1 MSQDFPCVDQ
11 RCRPRAPRTAAS
23 VASSSEDPFHS
34 EALPQNAQGE
44 HEQMKLEIEMAQG
57 KLQPKATDWSLQV
70 SPPVL
75 QYNLMHYPV
84 LVRPANLSIPL
95 KSRKSRAA
103 WMPGGLTRPLR
114 LVEIERER
122 ARERERESS
131 CRLESRQSWKHY
143 VHNESVHSP
152 VSFSTLCM
160 ALAFLAN
167 CTRSSLPFLRANKVR
182 VVWMPRDLTVPHAR
196 GRERQRERF
205 ISDLPA
211 RGKTQF
217 EPNRLLNSVCPLRT
231 SYHFAARGTL
241 PFQ

>member
-95 KSRKSRAA
+95 KSRKSRARGNNTPLA
-103 WMPGGLTRPLR
+103 PGRD
-114 LVEIERER
+114 
-122 ARERERESS
+122 RERERERVLADWNPDRAGSTMTMS
-131 CRLESRQSWKHY
+131 TTRVCIRQS
-143 VHNESVHSP
+143 
-152 VSFSTLCM
+152 
-160 ALAFLAN
+160 
-167 CTRSSLPFLRANKVR
+167 PFLLYVR
-182 VVWMPRDLTVPHAR
+182 P
-196 GRERQRERF
+196 
-205 ISDLPA
+205 
-211 RGKTQF
+211 
-217 EPNRLLNSVCPLRT
+217 
-231 SYHFAARGTL
+231 
-241 PFQ
+241 

>member
-122 ARERERESS
+122 ARERERVLADWNPDRAGSTMS
-131 CRLESRQSWKHY
+131 TTRVCIRQS
-143 VHNESVHSP
+143 
-152 VSFSTLCM
+152 
-160 ALAFLAN
+160 
-167 CTRSSLPFLRANKVR
+167 PFLLY
-182 VVWMPRDLTVPHAR
+182 VWP
-196 GRERQRERF
+196 
-205 ISDLPA
+205 
-211 RGKTQF
+211 
-217 EPNRLLNSVCPLRT
+217 
-231 SYHFAARGTL
+231 
-241 PFQ
+241 